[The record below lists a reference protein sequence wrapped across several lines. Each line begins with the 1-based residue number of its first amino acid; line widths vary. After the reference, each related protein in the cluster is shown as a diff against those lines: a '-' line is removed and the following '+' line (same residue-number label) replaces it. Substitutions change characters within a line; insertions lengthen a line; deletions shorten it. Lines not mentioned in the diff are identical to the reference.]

1 MELLPVLMISV
12 AALTDVLN
20 PETSVRPHANEKSLP
35 QQMLLADMTVALR
48 VSCLGGV
55 TAPLR
60 STSLRPSGGSHLL
73 WV

>member
-1 MELLPVLMISV
+1 MISV

-35 QQMLLADMTVALR
+35 QQMLLADTTVALR

-60 STSLRPSGGSHLL
+60 STSIRPSGGSHLL